1 MYSRI
6 IKLIIFVGDLFL
18 GYSIFKN
25 RKYWK
30 EIFNTSEDR
39 IDSLQ
44 ISNLEKVL
52 SETASN
58 VPYYKKL
65 NLNLSSDPILNLKTF
80 PILTKDILTQN
91 EDQLISEKFQKKNL
105 QASYSSGSTGKQSR
119 IYMSKS
125 EKSSNWGILLN
136 IWEIQGYNLGDSIIQ
151 TGMSPNRGALKS
163 VKDFIF
169 KTNYVN
175 AFSHSYT
182 DLKAAL
188 MKSAKNK
195 DNVIIGYAS
204 SLNVLAEIVLQEE
217 LNISVK
223 NVISF
228 GDKLFNHYKTNIEK
242 AFNIRVKESY
252 GSNEG
257 LMVCFEDDIEYMY
270 IISPHVYVEIVDEEG
285 NEVPDGELG
294 HVLLTRLD
302 CFSMPIIRYKL
313 GDLAI
318 KLPKEK
324 YPTKRKYNLPLLQ
337 KIVGRETDVIYL
349 KNQERLTVHSFTG
362 IFEYIPEIKQFKVVQ
377 EHTEGI
383 TIEYIKNVSFTEQAL
398 VKAESDLRDKIKD
411 GTFQIEFKEVS
422 YIAPSKSGKP
432 QIVESSVK
440 R

>member
-6 IKLIIFVGDLFL
+6 IKLIIFIGDLFL
-18 GYSIFKN
+18 GYSIFKK

-30 EIFNTSEDR
+30 EIFNTTKER
-39 IDSLQ
+39 IQELQ
-44 ISNLEKVL
+44 TTNLQKVL
-52 SETASN
+52 RATVSN
-58 VPYYKKL
+58 VPYYKAL
-65 NLNLSSDPILNLKTF
+65 DISLSADPIVNLKKF
-80 PILTKDILTQN
+80 PILTKEILTHN
-91 EDQLISEKFQKKNL
+91 EDRLISEKFQKKNL

-119 IYMSKS
+119 IFMSKS

-163 VKDFIF
+163 VKDFLF

-188 MKSAKNK
+188 MKSAGNKN
-195 DNVIIGYAS
+195 NVVIGYAS
-204 SLNVLAEIVLQEE
+204 SLNVLAEIVLQDN
-217 LNISVK
+217 LQISVK
-223 NVISF
+223 SVISF

-242 AFNIRVKESY
+242 AFKVRVKESY

-270 IISPHVYVEIVDEEG
+270 IISPHVYVEIVDDDG

-294 HVLLTRLD
+294 HVLITRLD
-302 CFSMPIIRYKL
+302 CFSMPMIRYKL

-318 KLPKEK
+318 KLPVEK
-324 YPTKRKYNLPLLQ
+324 YPEKRKYQLPLLQ
-337 KIVGRETDVIYL
+337 QIVGRETDVIYL

-362 IFEYIPEIKQFKVVQ
+362 IFEYIPEIKQFKVIQ
-377 EHTEGI
+377 ENPEGI
-383 TIEYIKNVSFTEQAL
+383 TIEYIRSNNFTDQAL
-398 VKAESDLRDKIKD
+398 VRAESDLRDKIKD
-411 GTFQIEFKEVS
+411 STFQIEFKEVN